1 MSGLR
6 TIAFITLITFSM
18 LLLGCA
24 TGVSNLRK
32 SDEETIARGEKSI
45 VLPQSITEL
54 APIGLMTTSTKIL
67 LSPHW
72 KKRAM
77 SRITRVED
85 ENDVRKLISGLLS
98 SPGRTP
104 YTYGLILSYLLVGSA
119 GGAIAG
125 EISEHKWQPTIHGL
139 QQELQ
144 GTDPA
149 FLLNSAR
156 ETMRFPDGLFP
167 AINLNHAEDPF
178 AQAKQQGLKSIIQT
192 EILYI
197 ELRECEE
204 RGSFCVAVTLRIRLW
219 ETFSQV
225 PLKLNCL
232 FRFPNGWI
240 WETSSKT
247 LLYDKENEECSE
259 CRKMEEYGGVAGRKF
274 LKDELSTA
282 IQLSIQKL
290 FNDVV
295 SRKIYYYF
303 PSNNSHSASNKKSL

>member
-1 MSGLR
+1 MSQFKKRFFAILVG
-6 TIAFITLITFSM
+6 FLI
-18 LLLGCA
+18 LLNGCVP
-24 TGVSNLRK
+24 GVSNLRK
-32 SDEETIARGEKSI
+32 KDNEAIAGGGKSV

-67 LSPHW
+67 LYPDW
-72 KKRAM
+72 KKRAI
-77 SRITRVED
+77 SRVTGVED
-85 ENDVRKLISGLLS
+85 VNDAAGLLIALLCS
-98 SPGRTP
+98 EGGGVCVPLVLT
-104 YTYGLILSYLLVGSA
+104 YLLVGST

-125 EISEHKWQPTIHGL
+125 EISEHKWQPTIQGL

-149 FLLNSAR
+149 FLLNSAL
-156 ETMRFPDGLFP
+156 ETMRFPDGLFRD
-167 AINLNHAEDPF
+167 INLNQADYPF

-192 EILYI
+192 EILNI

-219 ETFSQV
+219 ETLSQV
-225 PLKLNCL
+225 PLELNCL
-232 FRFPNGWI
+232 FRFPNDLL
-240 WETSSKT
+240 ETASKT
-247 LLYDKENEECSE
+247 LLYDEENEECSE
-259 CRKMEEYGGVAGRKF
+259 CRKMEGYGGVEGRKF

-295 SRKIYYYF
+295 SRKIFYYF
-303 PSNNSHSASNKKSL
+303 KSNNSHFRIQ